1 MQLSSVFSKLLKCVC
16 CKRTYLVRVERGLDA
31 VGEVIVPDQGVD
43 LLPQSPVPAE
53 SLVGVHRVPPDGKP
67 LVLPEKWKSLLCT
80 QYQIHLWDI
89 QIRSRGRAKSVIET
103 HTYTQY
109 SITV

>member
-1 MQLSSVFSKLLKCVC
+1 MQLSSVFSKLLKYVC

-53 SLVGVHRVPPDGKP
+53 SLVGVHRVPPDGKL

-89 QIRSRGRAKSVIET
+89 YKLGGGEGQRVL
-103 HTYTQY
+103 
-109 SITV
+109 